1 MEEETDKESPD
12 KLKIVNEEG
21 SEKEDVICEE
31 DLMQEEKITRQ
42 RQRLKEQGLGSIK
55 IAEKAMLAAQKKNLE
70 GNHLNSKNSFVVLNN
85 DELVDRSRKPRG

>member
-85 DELVDRSRKPRG
+85 DELVDRSRKPGG